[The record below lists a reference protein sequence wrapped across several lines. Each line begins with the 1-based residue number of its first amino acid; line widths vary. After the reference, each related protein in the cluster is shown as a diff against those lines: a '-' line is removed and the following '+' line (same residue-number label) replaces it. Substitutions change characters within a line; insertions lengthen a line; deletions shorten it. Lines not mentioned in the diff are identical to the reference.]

1 MEMIWYDKKEWEIMS
16 WNVVLYNKG
25 MEYVQISLN
34 MAKYSPD
41 GILFTQGSLR
51 GIFYGT
57 LFTQGALRGI
67 FYGTLFTQGALRGIF
82 RGILFT
88 QGGLRGIFRGVQTK
102 QDGVA

>member
-67 FYGTLFTQGALRGIF
+67 FYG
-82 RGILFT
+82 ILVT
-88 QGGLRGIFRGVQTK
+88 QGGLRGIFRVFRLNKMGSHN
-102 QDGVA
+102 